1 MLSGIVISIASLLG
15 FGLVTNINNNGWF
28 ILVACLSR
36 LLMGV
41 VNTNFSYF
49 KGWNAMLYTC
59 LLINSIFLS

>member
-36 LLMGV
+36 LFMGV
-41 VNTNFSYF
+41 VNT
-49 KGWNAMLYTC
+49 
-59 LLINSIFLS
+59 